1 MIALRGGEGGIGE
14 GFGVFRWGGLVVF
27 ASKLKNKDKI
37 PFGNM

>member
-1 MIALRGGEGGIGE
+1 MVGRGGWGRGLEYSGG
-14 GFGVFRWGGLVVF
+14 WGLVVF